1 MQHLRLCFITLMAKC
16 KKNPTQYAYF
26 LSNLDTSLSR
36 GKVTLPLCEGRNLF
50 FASKEVELERTIPR
64 SQFLSGL
71 CFGKAPTITTIASP
85 PFVSNTHSVKKFI
98 PPSSN
103 SRGRSE
109 TSHKLEVEG
118 ESIPTSDNKFSIIT
132 NQPSTHWIVNW
143 YIPRYDEVSTN
154 ILFTRRKPQGKKNKT
169 WDGDAYVSHT
179 GEKLIMISE
188 DGKM

>member
-16 KKNPTQYAYF
+16 KERNQPNMPFF
-26 LSNLDTSLSR
+26 LSNCDSASLSR
-36 GKVTLPLCEGRNLF
+36 GKVTLPLFEGRNLF

-71 CFGKAPTITTIASP
+71 CFGKAPAIMIASP
-85 PFVSNTHSVKKFI
+85 PVASNTHAAKKFT

-118 ESIPTSDNKFSIIT
+118 ESIPTSDNKLSIIT

-143 YIPRYDEVSTN
+143 YIHVRMNEFSIN
-154 ILFTRRKPQGKKNKT
+154 ILFP
-169 WDGDAYVSHT
+169 
-179 GEKLIMISE
+179 
-188 DGKM
+188 

>member
-1 MQHLRLCFITLMAKC
+1 MVKC
-16 KKNPTQYAYF
+16 KKNPIQCAYF
-26 LSNLDTSLSR
+26 LSNFDLASLSR

-50 FASKEVELERTIPR
+50 FTSKEVELERTIPW

-71 CFGKAPTITTIASP
+71 CFGKAPAITIASP
-85 PFVSNTHSVKKFI
+85 SAVSSTHVVKKFI

-103 SRGRSE
+103 YRGRSE
-109 TSHKLEVEG
+109 TSHKPHKPKVEG
-118 ESIPTSDNKFSIIT
+118 ESIPTSDNNLSIIT

-143 YIPRYDEVSTN
+143 YILRWNEISTN

-169 WDGDAYVSHT
+169 WDGDAYISHT